1 MRLHPPA
8 GDRAA
13 ATGLG
18 SSAMNAIIGLTD
30 VTKRYSSDGAPAVD
44 AVSLRVAAGEAVAVM
59 GPSGSGKSTLLNM
72 IAQID
77 VASGGEILFAG
88 DMIVVNDIS
97 SGVGFD
103 TPDNEVTV
111 LSRDG
116 SERLVSRT
124 SKKQVAQVVLDE
136 VERLR
141 RFREEEGG
149 TARASAHSAARI

>member
-1 MRLHPPA
+1 VPTIELEPTADVLSALAARRR
-8 GDRAA
+8 GDQVLVGFAA
-13 ATGLG
+13 EHGHGAIAYGREKLERKGL
-18 SSAMNAIIGLTD
+18 
-30 VTKRYSSDGAPAVD
+30 
-44 AVSLRVAAGEAVAVM
+44 
-59 GPSGSGKSTLLNM
+59 
-72 IAQID
+72 
-77 VASGGEILFAG
+77 

-97 SGVGFD
+97 SGAGFD